1 MLRNLTFHTRFK
13 PPENSDHIKFLHE
26 SLAQSLR
33 TIKFN
38 WNTLLK
44 QQEEI
49 TSKERE
55 KSELLKIFENYI
67 DENQDKNKEAAM

>member
-1 MLRNLTFHTRFK
+1 
-13 PPENSDHIKFLHE
+13 
-26 SLAQSLR
+26 
-33 TIKFN
+33 
-38 WNTLLK
+38 LLK